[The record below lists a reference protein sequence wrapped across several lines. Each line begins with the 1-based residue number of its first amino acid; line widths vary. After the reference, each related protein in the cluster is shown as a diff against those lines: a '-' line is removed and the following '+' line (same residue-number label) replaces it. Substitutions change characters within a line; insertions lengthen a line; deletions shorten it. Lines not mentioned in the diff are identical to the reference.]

1 MNYIRHQQG
10 LFERFVSDKRLSP
23 FHISLYMALFQ
34 LWNSNRFRNPFP
46 VAREE
51 VMELA
56 HIGSVGTYLRC
67 IRQLH
72 DWGYIEYAPSFH
84 PGTGTKVSCT
94 KFDKAG
100 DTGADTSGD
109 KATGISGDTA
119 LLKKNTNITNRNKQG
134 PPHFFEN
141 GKEKKGNS
149 SSRYHVVNDKD
160 YGEPL

>member
-1 MNYIRHQQG
+1 MNYIRHQKG
-10 LFERFVSDKRLSP
+10 LFERFASDKRLSP

-56 HIGSVGTYLRC
+56 HIGSVSTYLRC

-84 PGTGTKVSCT
+84 PGTGTKVSCA

-100 DTGADTSGD
+100 DTTSGT
-109 KATGISGDTA
+109 ANGISGDTA

-134 PPHFFEN
+134 PPNFFEN

-149 SSRYHVVNDKD
+149 NSRYHVVNDKD

>member
-56 HIGSVGTYLRC
+56 HIGSVSTYLRC

-109 KATGISGDTA
+109 TA

-134 PPHFFEN
+134 PPDFFEN